1 MNGAK
6 PIPHWRLLAG
16 VNRTQNWR
24 RLKSAV
30 ARSRLH
36 AFLMGLFVVGY
47 AWLAYALFHKGLQ
60 FTSSFPGLGP
70 VLIERMMF
78 LLFAFLFLLL
88 LLSNVII
95 NFTNLFRNRE
105 THFLLS
111 LPVPHQ
117 VISQWKI
124 FESGILTS
132 WAFLF
137 LIAPLVTAYGTTY
150 NASWHFYFVMPLF
163 VALFVV
169 LPGILGSWAAIGL
182 ARWLDRLAFQ
192 VAAVL
197 AVIVLIVFV
206 SSWLQPETVTDEML
220 ETRVLDVVDR
230 LLSRTQFSLFPFLPS
245 YWVSSGITQW
255 VEGALMG
262 TFFFGLVLL
271 SHTLFFGYL
280 ASTRSGGIFYGALSE
295 VNSRGDGA
303 TARWK
308 FWRRKPAFGQAIGQA
323 AFAPRPLDR
332 LAKLL
337 WWGRGDTRALIVKD
351 VRTFL
356 RDATQWGQSLILL
369 GLLIA
374 YIVNLRHFS
383 HRLTSDFWIDLTSY
397 LNLGACALNL
407 ATLTTR
413 FVFPQISLEGKRIW
427 IIGMAPLG
435 MHRTLIAKFLFSTA
449 VSMSVT
455 MALVGASCAMLSI
468 PLERILYFTLTVGV
482 MAFTLNALAVGL
494 GAVYPNF
501 REDNPSKI
509 VSGFGGTLC
518 LVLSFLYIIG
528 MLSLMAA
535 TSLWAFGGSS
545 VTVFWLGWAL
555 FLGGSF
561 LLVWLPLRAGI
572 RKMASLEI

>member
-1 MNGAK
+1 MNGVV
-6 PIPHWRLLAG
+6 PIPYWRLLAR
-16 VNRTQNWR
+16 VNRIQNWR

-36 AFLMGLFVVGY
+36 AFLMSLFVFGY
-47 AWLAYALFHKGLQ
+47 AWLAYTLFFKGLQ

-95 NFTNLFRNRE
+95 SFTNLFRNRE
-105 THFLLS
+105 TQFLLS
-111 LPVPHQ
+111 LPVPHRS
-117 VISQWKI
+117 IYRWKL
-124 FESGILTS
+124 FESGILAS

-137 LIAPLVTAYGTTY
+137 LIAPLVVAYGATHD
-150 NASWHFYFVMPLF
+150 APWHFYVISPLF

-169 LPGILGSWAAIGL
+169 LPGILGSWAALGL
-182 ARWLDRLAFQ
+182 ARWVDQ
-192 VAAVL
+192 VAFRVAV
-197 AVIVLIVFV
+197 VVVMIWLIVIA
-206 SSWLQPETVTDEML
+206 SAWLQPETVTDEML

-230 LLSRTQFSLFPFLPS
+230 LLARTRFSLFPYLPS
-245 YWVSSGITQW
+245 YWVSSGITQL

-262 TFFFGLVLL
+262 TLFFGLVLL

-280 ASTRSGGIFYGALSE
+280 ASTRSGRFFYGAISA
-295 VNSRGDGA
+295 VNSRGGGS
-303 TARWK
+303 TASSV
-308 FWRRKPAFGQAIGQA
+308 FGQAP
-323 AFAPRPLDR
+323 FAPRILDR
-332 LAKLL
+332 FAKIL
-337 WWGRGDTRALIVKD
+337 WWGRSDARALLVKD
-351 VRTFL
+351 MRTFM

-374 YIVNLRHFS
+374 YVVNLQHFS

-413 FVFPQISLEGKRIW
+413 FVFPQISLEGRRIW

-435 MHRTLIAKFLFSTA
+435 LRRTLIAKFLFCTA
-449 VSMSVT
+449 VSMAVT
-455 MALVGASCAMLSI
+455 MMLVGASCSMLSI
-468 PLERILYFTLTVGV
+468 PGGRVVYFTLTVGV
-482 MAFTLNALAVGL
+482 MSFTLNALAIGL

-518 LVLSFLYIIG
+518 LVLSFLYIAG
-528 MLSLMAA
+528 MLGLMAT
-535 TSLWAFGGSS
+535 TSRWAFGGSS
-545 VTVFWLGWAL
+545 LTEFWLGWMF

-561 LLVWLPLRAGI
+561 LLGWLPLRAGL
-572 RKMASLEI
+572 RRMNSVEI

>member
-1 MNGAK
+1 
-6 PIPHWRLLAG
+6 LA
-16 VNRTQNWR
+16 
-24 RLKSAV
+24 
-30 ARSRLH
+30 
-36 AFLMGLFVVGY
+36 
-47 AWLAYALFHKGLQ
+47 
-60 FTSSFPGLGP
+60 
-70 VLIERMMF
+70 
-78 LLFAFLFLLL
+78 
-88 LLSNVII
+88 
-95 NFTNLFRNRE
+95 
-105 THFLLS
+105 
-111 LPVPHQ
+111 
-117 VISQWKI
+117 
-124 FESGILTS
+124 S

-137 LIAPLVTAYGTTY
+137 LIAPLVVAYGAIY
-150 NASWHFYFVMPLF
+150 NAPWHFYRVTPVF

-169 LPGILGSWAAIGL
+169 LPAILGSWGALGL
-182 ARWLDRLAFQ
+182 ARWVDRLAFQ
-192 VAAVL
+192 VAVVL
-197 AVIVLIVFV
+197 AVIVLIVLA

-230 LLSRTQFSLFPFLPS
+230 LLARTRFSLFPFLPS

-280 ASTRSGGIFYGALSE
+280 ASTRTGGIFYGALSS
-295 VNSRGDGA
+295 VNSRGGG
-303 TARWK
+303 TAVGWK
-308 FWRRKPAFGQAIGQA
+308 FWKHKPAFGQA
-323 AFAPRPLDR
+323 AFAPRLLDR

-337 WWGRGDTRALIVKD
+337 WWGHGDSRALIVKD
-351 VRTFL
+351 IRTFW

-435 MHRTLIAKFLFSTA
+435 MRRTLMAKFLFSTA
-449 VSMSVT
+449 VSMGVT

-468 PLERILYFTLTVGV
+468 PSGRVLYFTLTIGV

-518 LVLSFLYIIG
+518 LVLSFLYIVG

-535 TSLWAFGGSS
+535 TSRWAFGGSS
-545 VTVFWLGWAL
+545 AEEFWFGWAV
-555 FLGGSF
+555 FLVGSF
-561 LLVWLPLRAGI
+561 LLGWLPLRAGI
-572 RKMASLEI
+572 RKMASVEI

>member
-1 MNGAK
+1 MNDAK
-6 PIPHWRLLAG
+6 PIPYWRLLAG
-16 VNRTQNWR
+16 VNRTQSWR

-30 ARSRLH
+30 AHSRLH
-36 AFLMGLFVVGY
+36 AFLMGLFVLSY
-47 AWLAYALFHKGLQ
+47 ALLAYALFHKALQ

-117 VISQWKI
+117 VVYRWKI
-124 FESGILTS
+124 FESGILAS

-137 LIAPLVTAYGTTY
+137 LIAPLVAAYGTTY
-150 NASWHFYFVMPLF
+150 NAPWHFYFVTPLF

-169 LPGILGSWAAIGL
+169 LPAILGSWAAIGL

-197 AVIVLIVFV
+197 AVIVLIVFA

-230 LLSRTQFSLFPFLPS
+230 LLSRTRFSLFPFLPS

-280 ASTRSGGIFYGALSE
+280 ASTRTGVFFYGALSA
-295 VNSRGDGA
+295 VNSRGGGA
-303 TARWK
+303 TALWK
-308 FWRRKPAFGQAIGQA
+308 FWRRKPPLGQA
-323 AFAPRPLDR
+323 AFAPKPLDR
-332 LAKLL
+332 WAKLL
-337 WWGRGDTRALIVKD
+337 WWGSADTRSLIVKD
-351 VRTFL
+351 IRTFW

-435 MHRTLIAKFLFSTA
+435 MRRTLMAKFLFSTA

-535 TSLWAFGGSS
+535 TSRWAFGGSS
-545 VTVFWLGWAL
+545 AVIFGLGWAL

-561 LLVWLPLRAGI
+561 LLGWLPLRTGI
-572 RKMASLEI
+572 RKMASVEI

>member
-1 MNGAK
+1 MNDET
-6 PIPHWRLLAG
+6 PIPHWRILAG
-16 VNRTQNWR
+16 VNRTQSWR

-30 ARSRLH
+30 AHSRLH
-36 AFLMGLFVVGY
+36 AFLMGLFVLGY
-47 AWLAYALFHKGLQ
+47 ALLAYALFHKALQ

-70 VLIERMMF
+70 VLIERMIF

-117 VISQWKI
+117 VVYRWKI
-124 FESGILTS
+124 FESGILAS

-137 LIAPLVTAYGTTY
+137 LIAPFVAAYGTTY
-150 NASWHFYFVMPLF
+150 NASWHFYIVTPIF

-169 LPGILGSWAAIGL
+169 LPAILGSWAAIGL
-182 ARWLDRLAFQ
+182 ARCLNRLAFQ

-197 AVIVLIVFV
+197 VVIVMIVFV

-230 LLSRTQFSLFPFLPS
+230 LLSRTRFSLFPFLPS

-280 ASTRSGGIFYGALSE
+280 ASTRSGVFFYGALSA
-295 VNSRGDGA
+295 VNSRGGGG

-308 FWRRKPAFGQAIGQA
+308 FWRRKRPLGQTAFTSK
-323 AFAPRPLDR
+323 PLDR
-332 LAKLL
+332 WAKLL
-337 WWGRGDTRALIVKD
+337 WWGSADTRALIVKD
-351 VRTFL
+351 IRTFL

-374 YIVNLRHFS
+374 YVVNLRHFS

-397 LNLGACALNL
+397 LNIGACALNL

-435 MHRTLIAKFLFSTA
+435 MHRTLMAKFLFSTA
-449 VSMSVT
+449 VSMIVT

-535 TSLWAFGGSS
+535 TSRWAFGGSS
-545 VTVFWLGWAL
+545 PVVFGLGWVL

-561 LLVWLPLRAGI
+561 LLGWLPLRTGI
-572 RKMASLEI
+572 RKMASVEI

>member
-1 MNGAK
+1 
-6 PIPHWRLLAG
+6 
-16 VNRTQNWR
+16 
-24 RLKSAV
+24 
-30 ARSRLH
+30 
-36 AFLMGLFVVGY
+36 
-47 AWLAYALFHKGLQ
+47 
-60 FTSSFPGLGP
+60 
-70 VLIERMMF
+70 
-78 LLFAFLFLLL
+78 
-88 LLSNVII
+88 
-95 NFTNLFRNRE
+95 
-105 THFLLS
+105 
-111 LPVPHQ
+111 
-117 VISQWKI
+117 
-124 FESGILTS
+124 
-132 WAFLF
+132 
-137 LIAPLVTAYGTTY
+137 
-150 NASWHFYFVMPLF
+150 
-163 VALFVV
+163 
-169 LPGILGSWAAIGL
+169 
-182 ARWLDRLAFQ
+182 
-192 VAAVL
+192 
-197 AVIVLIVFV
+197 
-206 SSWLQPETVTDEML
+206 
-220 ETRVLDVVDR
+220 
-230 LLSRTQFSLFPFLPS
+230 
-245 YWVSSGITQW
+245 VSSGITQW

-280 ASTRSGGIFYGALSE
+280 ASTRTGVFFYGALSAG
-295 VNSRGDGA
+295 NSRGGGA
-303 TARWK
+303 TAFWK
-308 FWRRKPAFGQAIGQA
+308 FWRRKPPLGQAV
-323 AFAPRPLDR
+323 FAPKPLDR

-337 WWGRGDTRALIVKD
+337 WWGSADTRALIVKD
-351 VRTFL
+351 IRTFL

-435 MHRTLIAKFLFSTA
+435 MRRTLMAKFLFSTA

-535 TSLWAFGGSS
+535 TSRWAFGGSS
-545 VTVFWLGWAL
+545 AVIFGLGWAL

-561 LLVWLPLRAGI
+561 LLGWLPLRTGI
-572 RKMASLEI
+572 RKMASVEI

>member
-1 MNGAK
+1 MKGTK
-6 PIPHWRLLAG
+6 PIPYWRLLAG

-24 RLKSAV
+24 RLQSAV
-30 ARSRLH
+30 VRSRLH

-47 AWLAYALFHKGLQ
+47 AWLAYTLFHKALN

-105 THFLLS
+105 AQFLLS

-117 VISQWKI
+117 SIYRWKI
-124 FESGILTS
+124 FESGILAS

-137 LIAPLVTAYGTTY
+137 LTAPLVAAYGATHDAT
-150 NASWHFYFVMPLF
+150 WHFYVVTPLF

-169 LPGILGSWAAIGL
+169 LPGILGSWVALGL
-182 ARWLDRLAFQ
+182 ARWVDRVAFR

-197 AVIVLIVFV
+197 AVIVLIVLA

-230 LLSRTQFSLFPFLPS
+230 LLARTQFSLFPYLPS

-255 VEGALMG
+255 VEGALMS
-262 TFFFGLVLL
+262 TLFFGLVLM

-280 ASTRSGGIFYGALSE
+280 ASTRSGKFFYGALSA
-295 VNSRGDGA
+295 VNSRGGG
-303 TARWK
+303 TA
-308 FWRRKPAFGQAIGQA
+308 AGQPLGQSPI
-323 AFAPRPLDR
+323 APRSLDR

-337 WWGRGDTRALIVKD
+337 WWGRADSRALLVKD
-351 VRTFL
+351 IRSFL

-435 MHRTLIAKFLFSTA
+435 LRRTLLAKFLFCTG
-449 VSMSVT
+449 VSMTVT

-468 PLERILYFTLTVGV
+468 PAERVVYFTLTIGV

-518 LVLSFLYIIG
+518 LVLSFLYIVG
-528 MLSLMAA
+528 MLSLMAV
-535 TSLWAFGGSS
+535 TSRWAFGGNSAA
-545 VTVFWLGWAL
+545 VFWLGWVL
-555 FLGGSF
+555 FLGSSF
-561 LLVWLPLRAGI
+561 LLGWLPLRAGI
-572 RKMASLEI
+572 RKMASVEI

>member
-6 PIPHWRLLAG
+6 PIPFWRLLAG

-24 RLKSAV
+24 RLQSAV

-47 AWLAYALFHKGLQ
+47 AWLAYTLFHKALN

-95 NFTNLFRNRE
+95 SFTNLFRNRE
-105 THFLLS
+105 AQFLLS

-117 VISQWKI
+117 SIYRWKV
-124 FESGILTS
+124 FESGILAS

-137 LIAPLVTAYGTTY
+137 LIAPLVAAYGATHD
-150 NASWHFYFVMPLF
+150 APWHFYVVTPLF

-169 LPGILGSWAAIGL
+169 LPGILGSWAALGL
-182 ARWLDRLAFQ
+182 ARWVDRVAFR

-197 AVIVLIVFV
+197 AVLVLIVLA
-206 SSWLQPETVTDEML
+206 SAWLQPETVTDEML

-230 LLSRTQFSLFPFLPS
+230 LLARTRFSLFPYLPS

-262 TFFFGLVLL
+262 TLFFGLVLL

-280 ASTRSGGIFYGALSE
+280 ASTRSGGFFFGALSA
-295 VNSRGDGA
+295 VNSRGSGP
-303 TARWK
+303 TAS
-308 FWRRKPAFGQAIGQA
+308 QALGKA
-323 AFAPRPLDR
+323 PLAPRLLDR

-337 WWGRGDTRALIVKD
+337 WWGRADARALLVKD
-351 VRTFL
+351 IRTFL

-435 MHRTLIAKFLFSTA
+435 LRRTLMAKFLFSTA
-449 VSMSVT
+449 VSMGVT

-468 PLERILYFTLTVGV
+468 PPGRVLYFTLTIGV

-518 LVLSFLYIIG
+518 LVLSFIYIVG

-535 TSLWAFGGSS
+535 TSRWAFGGSS
-545 VTVFWLGWAL
+545 AVEFWLGWAV
-555 FLGGSF
+555 FLGSSF
-561 LLVWLPLRAGI
+561 LLGWLPLRAGI
-572 RKMASLEI
+572 RKMASVEI

>member
-1 MNGAK
+1 MNDAK
-6 PIPHWRLLAG
+6 PIPYWRLLAG
-16 VNRTQNWR
+16 VNRTQSWR

-30 ARSRLH
+30 AHSRLH
-36 AFLMGLFVVGY
+36 AFLMGLFVLSY
-47 AWLAYALFHKGLQ
+47 ALLAYALFHKALQ

-117 VISQWKI
+117 VVYRWKI
-124 FESGILTS
+124 FESGILAS

-137 LIAPLVTAYGTTY
+137 LIAPLVAAYGTTY
-150 NASWHFYFVMPLF
+150 NAPWHFYLVTPLF

-169 LPGILGSWAAIGL
+169 LPAILGSWAAIGL

-206 SSWLQPETVTDEML
+206 SSWLQPATVTDEML

-230 LLSRTQFSLFPFLPS
+230 LLSRTRFSLFPFLPS

-280 ASTRSGGIFYGALSE
+280 ASTRTGGFFYGALSA
-295 VNSRGDGA
+295 VNSRGGGA
-303 TARWK
+303 TALWK
-308 FWRRKPAFGQAIGQA
+308 FWRRKPPLGQAV
-323 AFAPRPLDR
+323 FSPKPLDR

-337 WWGRGDTRALIVKD
+337 WWGSADTRSLIVKD
-351 VRTFL
+351 IRTFW

-435 MHRTLIAKFLFSTA
+435 MRRTLMAKFLFSTA

-535 TSLWAFGGSS
+535 TSRWAFGGSS
-545 VTVFWLGWAL
+545 AVIFGLGWGL

-561 LLVWLPLRAGI
+561 LLGWLPLRIGI

>member
-1 MNGAK
+1 MDEPR
-6 PIPHWRLLAG
+6 PIPYWRLLAG

-24 RLKSAV
+24 RLKLAV
-30 ARSRLH
+30 SQSRLH

-47 AWLAYALFHKGLQ
+47 AWLAFVLFHKGLQ

-105 THFLLS
+105 THFLLT
-111 LPVPHQ
+111 LPVPHR
-117 VISQWKI
+117 VIYRWKI
-124 FESGILTS
+124 FESGILAS

-137 LIAPLVTAYGTTY
+137 LIAPLVVAYGTTHD
-150 NASWHFYFVMPLF
+150 APWHFYLVTPIF

-169 LPGILGSWAAIGL
+169 LPGVLGSWAALGL

-192 VAAVL
+192 IAAMLVVVL
-197 AVIVLIVFV
+197 VIVSI

-230 LLSRTQFSLFPFLPS
+230 LLARTRFSLFPYLPS
-245 YWVSSGITQW
+245 FWVSSGLTLW

-280 ASTRSGGIFYGALSE
+280 AATKSGGLFFASLSA
-295 VNSRGDGA
+295 VNSRGSGGG
-303 TARWK
+303 WK
-308 FWRRKPAFGQAIGQA
+308 FWRRGSGAGQALGQA
-323 AFAPRPLDR
+323 AFQPKLLDR
-332 LAKLL
+332 LAKWF
-337 WWGRGDTRALIVKD
+337 WWGRADSRALIVKD
-351 VRTFL
+351 IRTFW
-356 RDATQWGQSLILL
+356 RDTTQWGQSLILL
-369 GLLIA
+369 GLLVA
-374 YIVNLRHFS
+374 YIMNLRYFS

-413 FVFPQISLEGKRIW
+413 FVFPQISLEGKRVW
-427 IIGMAPLG
+427 IVGMAPLG
-435 MHRTLIAKFLFSTA
+435 MRRVLLTKFLFSTA
-449 VSMSVT
+449 VSMTVT
-455 MALVGASCAMLSI
+455 MILVATSCAMLSVSI
-468 PLERILYFTLTVGV
+468 DRIVYFTVTVGV
-482 MAFTLNALAVGL
+482 MSFTLNALAVGL

-501 REDNPSKI
+501 REENPSKI

-518 LVLSFLYIIG
+518 LVLSFLYIVG
-528 MLSLMAA
+528 MVTLMAM
-535 TSLWAFGGSS
+535 TSRWAFGGSS
-545 VTVFWLGWAL
+545 TMAFWAGWVG
-555 FLGGSF
+555 FLGVSF
-561 LLVWLPLRAGI
+561 LLGWLPLRAGI
-572 RKMASLEI
+572 RRMATLEV

>member
-1 MNGAK
+1 MNDAK

-16 VNRTQNWR
+16 VNRTQSWR
-24 RLKSAV
+24 RLATAV
-30 ARSRLH
+30 AQSRLH
-36 AFLMGLFVVGY
+36 AFLMGLFVLSY
-47 AWLAYALFHKGLQ
+47 ALLAYALFHKALQ

-95 NFTNLFRNRE
+95 NFTNLFRNKE
-105 THFLLS
+105 TQFLLA

-117 VISQWKI
+117 VIYRWKV
-124 FESGILTS
+124 FESGILAS

-137 LIAPLVTAYGTTY
+137 LIAPLVAAYGTTY
-150 NASWHFYFVMPLF
+150 NAPWHFYFVTPLF

-169 LPGILGSWAAIGL
+169 LPAILGSWAAIGL
-182 ARWLDRLAFQ
+182 ARWVDRLAFQ

-206 SSWLQPETVTDEML
+206 SSWLQPATVTDEML

-230 LLSRTQFSLFPFLPS
+230 LLSRTKFSLFPFLPS

-262 TFFFGLVLL
+262 TLFFGLVLL

-280 ASTRSGGIFYGALSE
+280 ASTRTGGFFYGALSS
-295 VNSRGDGA
+295 VNSRGSGSSA
-303 TARWK
+303 GWK
-308 FWRRKPAFGQAIGQA
+308 FWRRKPALGQAP
-323 AFAPRPLDR
+323 FAPKLFDR
-332 LAKLL
+332 LAGLL
-337 WWGRGDTRALIVKD
+337 WWGRADTRALIVKD

-356 RDATQWGQSLILL
+356 RDASQWGQSLILL

-435 MHRTLIAKFLFSTA
+435 MRRTLMAKFLFSTA

-535 TSLWAFGGSS
+535 TSRWAFGGSS
-545 VTVFWLGWAL
+545 AVIFGLGWGL

-561 LLVWLPLRAGI
+561 LLGWLPLRAGI
-572 RKMASLEI
+572 RKMASVEI